1 MNSIPFRSGVGGWAL
16 SVVIAVLISF
26 GSAASM
32 AADEEVYTPR
42 QPLAKLDLK
51 EGDCIVFLGDSIT
64 HQCLYTQYLEDYFYT
79 RFPKMRLRLHN
90 AGVGGSRA
98 WDALWRFD
106 QDIASYKPKY
116 VTVLLGMNDGRYAEY
131 FDDVFTDYSKNMTKL
146 LDEIDKTGATAILV
160 TPTMFDAR
168 AKRMQ
173 KPGGFMGPKAVTF
186 YNATLAYYGAWL
198 RDTATERGLGFV
210 DMWSPLND
218 ITLRERQKDPKF
230 TMIPDSVHP
239 DASGHVIM
247 AVAVVNDLN
256 LPRVVS
262 AASLKLGGGKW
273 SGTGI
278 SAQITDVSG
287 KANSVTF
294 SSSEQALPWVLP
306 AEAQLGVTLTNLGA
320 AFSRET
326 IQVSG
331 LPQGEYSVQI
341 DGQEVVQCTADQLAA
356 GLDLQ
361 SNPKT
366 PQYQQAAK
374 VAELNKKRNEGPV
387 KRLRNEWVNFQNVKF
402 LTAQVEKNPKD
413 EAEKKRL
420 ADAQKKMPGMDDRV
434 KAAESEAQ
442 KMEDEIF
449 QTNQPR
455 PHKFTIRP
463 AADQG

>member
-1 MNSIPFRSGVGGWAL
+1 
-16 SVVIAVLISF
+16 
-26 GSAASM
+26 M
-32 AADEEVYTPR
+32 AADEAAYTPR
-42 QPLAKLDLK
+42 QPLAKLELK
-51 EGDCIVFLGDSIT
+51 DGDTIVFLGDSIT

-98 WDALWRFD
+98 WDALLRFD

-131 FDDVFTDYSKNMTKL
+131 FDDVFTDYSKNMTRL
-146 LDEIDKTGATAILV
+146 LDEIEKTGATAILM

-198 RDTATERGLGFV
+198 RDTAIERGLGFV
-210 DMWSPLND
+210 DMYGPLND
-218 ITLRERQKDPKF
+218 ISFRERQKDPKF
-230 TMIPDSVHP
+230 TMIRDSVHP
-239 DASGHVIM
+239 DAPAQVIM
-247 AVAVVNDLN
+247 AAAIIDDLN

-262 AASLKLGGGKW
+262 AASLKLRAGKW
-273 SGTGI
+273 SGSGT
-278 SAQITDVSG
+278 SAEVSDVAG
-287 KANSVTF
+287 TANSVTF
-294 SSSEQALPWVLP
+294 TSTDSALPWVLP

-320 AFSRET
+320 RFGQET

-331 LPQGEYSVQI
+331 LPAGEYSVQI
-341 DGQEVVQCTADQLAA
+341 DGQEVAKTTADQLAA

-361 SNPKT
+361 SNSKT

-387 KRLRNEWVNFQNVKF
+387 KRLRNEWVNFQNVRF
-402 LTAQVEKNPKD
+402 LAAQVVKNPND

-420 ADAQKKMPGMDDRV
+420 ADAEKKMPGMDDRV
-434 KAAESEAQ
+434 KAANNEAQ
-442 KMEDEIF
+442 KIEDEIF
-449 QTNQPR
+449 QANQPK
-455 PHKFTIRP
+455 PHKFTIQP
-463 AADQG
+463 TTNQ

>member
-1 MNSIPFRSGVGGWAL
+1 MNSTPFGRSLRGGAL
-16 SVVIAVLISF
+16 SVLLVLITF
-26 GSAASM
+26 ASPHSL
-32 AADEEVYTPR
+32 AADAPPYTPR

-51 EGDCIVFLGDSIT
+51 EGDTIVFLGDSIT
-64 HQCLYTQYLEDYFYT
+64 HQCLYTQYVEDYFYT

-98 WDALWRFD
+98 WDALLRFD

-116 VTVLLGMNDGRYAEY
+116 VTVLLGMNDGHYAEY

-146 LDEIDKTGATAILV
+146 LDEIEKTGATAILM

-218 ITLRERQKDPKF
+218 ITMRERQKDPKF
-230 TMIPDSVHP
+230 TMIRDSVHP
-239 DASGHVIM
+239 DAPGQVIM
-247 AVAVVNDLN
+247 AVAIVDDMN
-256 LPRVVS
+256 LPRAVS
-262 AASLKLGGGKW
+262 TTSLKLRDGKW
-273 SGTGI
+273 SATGT
-278 SAQITDVSG
+278 SADITDVAG
-287 KANSVTF
+287 TANTVTF
-294 SSSEQALPWVLP
+294 TSTEQSLPWVLP
-306 AEAQLGVTLTNLGA
+306 ADAQLGVTLTDLGTK
-320 AFSRET
+320 FSRQT
-326 IQVSG
+326 IQISG
-331 LPQGEYSVQI
+331 LPLSEYSIQI
-341 DGQEVVQCTADQLAA
+341 DGQEVAKATVDQLAA

-361 SNPKT
+361 SNSKT

-374 VAELNKKRNEGPV
+374 VAQLNKKRNEGPV
-387 KRLRNEWVNFQNVKF
+387 KRLRNEWGNFQSVKY
-402 LTAQVEKNPKD
+402 LTAQVQKNPSD

-420 ADAQKKMPGMDDRV
+420 TDAEKKMPGMDDRV
-434 KAAESEAQ
+434 KAANTEAL

-449 QTNQPR
+449 QTNQPKS
-455 PHKFTIRP
+455 HKFTIQP
-463 AADQG
+463 ATNP